1 MDPQKTEKKATVL
14 VVDNDN
20 NLLSAIH
27 DYLELCDYDATT
39 AATGLDALRCLR
51 SKTYHVL
58 ITDIVMPDIS
68 GLGLIEITRK
78 EFPHLPIIAITGY
91 GKQVKGLTIERSPD
105 CYLEKPF
112 KLPALLTAIEA
123 VLQKEGGQDKST

>member
-1 MDPQKTEKKATVL
+1 MDSRTKKQIRVL
-14 VVDNDN
+14 VVDNDS
-20 NLLSAIH
+20 NLLSALQ
-27 DYLELCDYDATT
+27 DYLELCDYDTAT

-68 GLGLIEITRK
+68 GLGLIEMARK
-78 EFPHLPIIAITGY
+78 EFPQLPIIAITGY

-112 KLPALLTAIEA
+112 KLPALLTAIDS
-123 VLQKEGGQDKST
+123 VLQKEE